1 MLFIGIFLN
10 VSVGIVIFEGGNFV
24 FNIWIIVKLNVLWF
38 FFVVC
43 LECILYNVLG
53 KKWVELYIECLYI
66 MFYDVRKWY
75 FSVLWCYNKISV
87 SYVFLEFGI
96 FIIVS
101 ENVRK
106 IIV

>member
-1 MLFIGIFLN
+1 MGR
-10 VSVGIVIFEGGNFV
+10 
-24 FNIWIIVKLNVLWF
+24 
-38 FFVVC
+38 
-43 LECILYNVLG
+43 
-53 KKWVELYIECLYI
+53 LYIECVYI

-87 SYVFLEFGI
+87 RMIYNYVFLEFGI